1 MEIPIKRKTKKPK
14 KKIWSKESII
24 IDMKNSLDRF
34 KGRGEQAEER
44 IHKL

>member
-1 MEIPIKRKTKKPK
+1 MEISIKRKTK

-24 IDMKNSLDRF
+24 TDMKNSLDRF
-34 KGRGEQAEER
+34 KGRVEQAEER